1 MMVDA
6 NRTAAIHHRR
16 PETVRR
22 IETEGAV
29 NVILWTSSY
38 RDSLPS
44 NGCEDIS
51 ARRPHRAANIELA
64 TTHVLGSQ
72 GQTISEFDTQA
83 ATRDGYL
90 EVSRRM
96 RSTRYQYQQYRY

>member
-1 MMVDA
+1 MMLDA

-44 NGCEDIS
+44 NGCEHIS

-72 GQTISEFDTQA
+72 GQTISEFDPQA
-83 ATRDGYL
+83 ATKAGHL
-90 EVSRRM
+90 EVSRRL
-96 RSTRYQYQQYRY
+96 RSPPYKHQPCR